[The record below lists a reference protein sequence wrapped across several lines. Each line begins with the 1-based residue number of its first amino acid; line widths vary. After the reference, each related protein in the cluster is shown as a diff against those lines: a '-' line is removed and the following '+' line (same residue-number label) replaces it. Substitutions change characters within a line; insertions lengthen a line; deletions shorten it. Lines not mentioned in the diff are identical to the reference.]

1 MKRTHSKGLF
11 VALVVIPLLV
21 LSASCSGR
29 AGPVETTPGTAEAP
43 VEPTTTRPMEHSLAA
58 RAVPEPVIDSPLPSG
73 TPPATPPAAPQEQA
87 TPSTVTAIPTE
98 APTPRPTATP
108 LQAIAHTVQAGE
120 SLLRLAQT
128 YQVPIAAIQ
137 LENDLGERISIQAG
151 QVLTIP
157 AATEWDDASPYWLL
171 HVVQAG
177 DTLTGIAANNGLKVA
192 AIQEANHLTDAD
204 TLAIGQ
210 LLILP
215 FSGPEGILALAPP
228 PPASVS
234 ETDQSGGAAA
244 PLPPA
249 LPAAPVAGWPG
260 EVLHLINGIRAAHG
274 LYALTY
280 SGELATAA
288 QYHAQDCANRGW
300 CSHTGSDGS
309 GSLTRILRAGFPATG
324 SSECWV
330 QARSSQQAVEWW
342 MNEVPPNDP
351 HRRTLLSTYLT
362 HIGVG
367 VVQTGWGYYFVA
379 DFATTE

>member
-1 MKRTHSKGLF
+1 MKRTHSKGLL
-11 VALVVIPLLV
+11 VALVMIPLLV
-21 LSASCSGR
+21 LSASCGGP
-29 AGPVETTPGTAEAP
+29 AGAIETPPGVVEVP
-43 VEPTTTRPMEHSLAA
+43 VEPTTTRPVAHSPAA
-58 RAVPEPVIDSPLPSG
+58 KAAAAPEMSSPLPSPTALV
-73 TPPATPPAAPQEQA
+73 TPAAAPQAQ
-87 TPSTVTAIPTE
+87 PSLPTAVPTE
-98 APTPRPTATP
+98 PPTPEPTAMP
-108 LQAIAHTVQAGE
+108 PQAIAHTVQAGE

-177 DTLTGIAANNGLKVA
+177 DTLTGIAANHGLKVA

-210 LLILP
+210 VLILP

-228 PPASVS
+228 PPASAPK
-234 ETDQSGGAAA
+234 TDQSGGAS

-249 LPAAPVAGWPG
+249 VPAAPVAGWPG
-260 EVLHLINGIRAAHG
+260 EVLQIINNIRAAHG
-274 LYALTY
+274 LYPLTY
-280 SGELATAA
+280 NTELATAA

-309 GSLTRILRAGFPATG
+309 SSLTRMLRAGFPATG

-330 QARSSQQAVEWW
+330 QARTPQQAVDWW

-362 HIGVG
+362 HIGIG

-379 DFATTE
+379 DFGTTG